1 MTGPVDL
8 LGRIESFFFL
18 LEDKESNPSLVAA
31 YCLVVQPY
39 TGCARGSRAEL
50 TKTAEVKVGLL
61 PQRIAAGIQCHQW
74 SKGID

>member
-1 MTGPVDL
+1 MTVPVDL
-8 LGRIESFFFL
+8 LGRIESFFFM
-18 LEDKESNPSLVAA
+18 EDKESNPSLVAA

-39 TGCARGSRAEL
+39 TGGARGSRAEL
-50 TKTAEVKVGLL
+50 TKTAEVKVGRL